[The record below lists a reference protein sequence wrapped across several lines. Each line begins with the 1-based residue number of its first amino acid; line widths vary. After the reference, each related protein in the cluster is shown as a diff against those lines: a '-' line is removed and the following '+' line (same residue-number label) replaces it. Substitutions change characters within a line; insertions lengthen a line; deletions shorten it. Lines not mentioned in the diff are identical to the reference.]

1 MDLKKHFCEICEK
14 GFSTKQ
20 AIERHTDYVH
30 GNPDIFKCYVCDYE
44 AKSQKRLSEHH
55 SVVHLKKKLFKCH
68 ICPKEYGYSSALKD
82 HIKENHDFDFNGYPC
97 DKCAHLAENRNSLE
111 YHKKKIHNSGM
122 KKQFS
127 CDTCGKSYPSRMS
140 LTCFNAKYVS
150 NPFKS
155 WNI

>member
-55 SVVHLKKKLFKCH
+55 SVVHLNRSFSNVT
-68 ICPKEYGYSSALKD
+68 YVLK
-82 HIKENHDFDFNGYPC
+82 N
-97 DKCAHLAENRNSLE
+97 
-111 YHKKKIHNSGM
+111 M
-122 KKQFS
+122 
-127 CDTCGKSYPSRMS
+127 DTQV
-140 LTCFNAKYVS
+140 L
-150 NPFKS
+150 
-155 WNI
+155 